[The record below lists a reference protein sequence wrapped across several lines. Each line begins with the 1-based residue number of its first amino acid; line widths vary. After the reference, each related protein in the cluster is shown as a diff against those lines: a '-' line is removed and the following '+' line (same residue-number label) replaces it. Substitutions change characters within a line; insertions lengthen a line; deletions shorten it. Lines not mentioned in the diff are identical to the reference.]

1 VRAHAILVLVVAA
14 VAGAAPARAERLT
27 IAVSTPQVQ
36 ITSNFAGVTV
46 TTFGVIEGADE
57 LSLIAGYQVAVVVI
71 GPPQSLVARRKDR
84 VLGIWA
90 NSAMQ
95 TIIAAPSFYAL
106 DTSAPLDMVAPPATL
121 ARLGLGFDNLGLS
134 FSGTPTAAEQREFEM
149 AFVRLQQQAGL
160 YTAGTGV
167 QFIGDTIFRSNT
179 FLPANIPDGK
189 YTVLAYLFS
198 NQALIAAG
206 QSSFAVSKIG
216 FEQTVASFAV
226 NQSLIYGLLT
236 VALSIFIGW
245 LGGVIFRRD

>member
-1 VRAHAILVLVVAA
+1 VKRCAILVLCVAA
-14 VAGAAPARAERLT
+14 IAGAASARAERLT
-27 IAVSTPQVQ
+27 VAVSTPQVQ
-36 ITSNFAGVTV
+36 ITSNFSGVTV

-57 LSLIAGYQVAVVVI
+57 LSLVAGYQVAVVVI
-71 GPPQSLVARRKDR
+71 GPAQSVVERRKDR

-90 NSAMQ
+90 NRATE

-106 DTSAPLDMVAPPATL
+106 DTSAPVATL
-121 ARLGLGFDNLGLS
+121 APAAILVRLGLGFENLGLTFAGGGGS
-134 FSGTPTAAEQREFEM
+134 AEQSEFQN
-149 AFVRLQQQAGL
+149 AFVRLQAQAGL
-160 YTAGTGV
+160 YTVGTGV

-198 NQALIAAG
+198 GQALIAAA

-216 FEQTVASFAV
+216 FEQTVASFALG
-226 NQSLIYGLLT
+226 QSLIYGLLT
-236 VALSIFIGW
+236 VGLSIFIGW

>member
-1 VRAHAILVLVVAA
+1 MTARAILALFAA
-14 VAGAAPARAERLT
+14 LIAGTAAAHAERLT

-36 ITSNFAGVTV
+36 ISSNFAGVTV

-57 LSLIAGYQVAVVVI
+57 LSLISGYQVAVVVI
-71 GPPQSLVARRKDR
+71 GPAQTLVERRKDR

-90 NSAMQ
+90 NRAMQ

-106 DTSAPLDMVAPPATL
+106 DTSAPVDALAVPATL
-121 ARLGLGFDNLGLS
+121 TRLGLGFDNFQLT
-134 FSGTPTAAEQREFEM
+134 FSDSGSAPEQREFQS

-167 QFIGDTIFRSNT
+167 QFIGDTIFRSNV

-198 NQALIAAG
+198 NQMLIAAA
-206 QSSFAVSKIG
+206 QSSLTVSKIG

-226 NQSLIYGLLT
+226 GQSLIYGLLT

-245 LGGVIFRRD
+245 LGGVISRRD